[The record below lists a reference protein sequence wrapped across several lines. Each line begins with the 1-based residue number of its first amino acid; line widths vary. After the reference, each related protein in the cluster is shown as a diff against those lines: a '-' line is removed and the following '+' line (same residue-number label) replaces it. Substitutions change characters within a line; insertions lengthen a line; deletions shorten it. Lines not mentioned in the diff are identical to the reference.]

1 MNQGRLDV
9 VKQENVRV
17 HINILG
23 ISELKWM
30 GMGEFNSDDHCIYYC
45 GQESLRGNE
54 GVLRV
59 NERVQNSVFRCNL
72 KKTRMILAGFQS
84 QPFNTTV
91 IQVYTPTTKA
101 KEAEVEWLYDDL
113 QHLLESK
120 SEVAQ
125 SCPTLYDSM
134 DCSLPHS
141 SLHGIFQARVL
152 EWVAISFSRGSS
164 QPRDQTQVFR
174 NVGTRFT
181 VWATREVLL
190 ELTSKQHLLELTS
203 KKMSS

>member
-1 MNQGRLDV
+1 MNQGRLDM

-152 EWVAISFSRGSS
+152 EWVAIYFSRGSS
-164 QPRDQTQVFR
+164 QPRDRTLAFR
-174 NVGTRFT
+174 IAGCRFT
-181 VWATREVLL
+181 LWASREALRR
-190 ELTSKQHLLELTS
+190 EYGIHLTVDSRK
-203 KKMSS
+203 